1 MSNGF
6 DADVILGGGGLV
18 GQTLALALDQ
28 AGVRVVVIDA
38 AKPAE
43 TLAPSFDGRAF
54 AIAFASYR
62 MWRALGLAD
71 DLDSVAQPIEEIM
84 VTDGSLRGGP
94 SLLHLHFDGAELRKR
109 QASSSMEEAP
119 RSGGGGARSVM
130 GPKPQEAHSARPLA
144 SPPQSSLRDDSSSI
158 EEEREPLGLMLEARH
173 VRLALDKA
181 VKARRS
187 IRMIQPMSVT
197 AIARDAA
204 GVSVTLANG
213 ERLRAPLL
221 VGADGRRSFVRQAV
235 GIRTIGW
242 DYPVTAIVATI
253 QHAKPHGAVAHE
265 YFLPNGPF
273 AILPL
278 KGERSNIVW
287 AEPRKAAEALLK
299 MSEPD
304 FIAEL
309 RIRFGDFLGELALEG
324 PRFGY
329 PLSLQMAE
337 RMIDARVALAGDSAH
352 GIHPL
357 AGQGLNL
364 GLKDCAALAE
374 CIADGVALGLDPG
387 DVTILERYQRWRRF
401 DNVTMALGMEFFDKL
416 FSNGIPPLAAARR
429 IGLAAVN
436 SVGPARRFFM
446 RYAGGAAGDLPKLLR
461 GESLAA

>member
-28 AGVRVVVIDA
+28 AGVRVIVIDA

-43 TLAPSFDGRAF
+43 TLAASFDGRAF

-62 MWRALGLAD
+62 MWRTLGLAE
-71 DLDSVAQPIEEIM
+71 DLDQVAQPIEEIM

-94 SLLHLHFDGAELRKR
+94 SLLHLHFARAELT
-109 QASSSMEEAP
+109 AS
-119 RSGGGGARSVM
+119 
-130 GPKPQEAHSARPLA
+130 
-144 SPPQSSLRDDSSSI
+144 D
-158 EEEREPLGLMLEARH
+158 EPLGLMLEARH

-187 IRMIQPMSVT
+187 IKMIQPMSVT

-213 ERLRAPLL
+213 ETLRAPLL

-278 KGERSNIVW
+278 KGDRSNIVW

-299 MSEPD
+299 MNEAD

-309 RIRFGDFLGELALEG
+309 RMRFGDFLGELSLEG
-324 PRFGY
+324 PRFGF
-329 PLSLQMAE
+329 PLSLQLAE

-416 FSNGIPPLAAARR
+416 FSNSVRPLTAIRR
-429 IGLAAVN
+429 LGLGAVN
-436 SVGPARRFFM
+436 TVGPARRFFM

-461 GESLAA
+461 GEGLAA